1 MADTKRSSVTSALNI
16 YQKIGRI
23 QRAVDI
29 VQKDA
34 SGYGYN
40 YVSEAVLL
48 PRITAEMEE
57 VGVSLIPS
65 ITPGTTTVQPYSYEK
80 KNGDKIKTVNEF
92 SVTSQ
97 MQYVWVNND
106 NPEDRIVV
114 PWFMTGNQ
122 EDSSQAFGSAL
133 TYSER
138 YFLLKFFHVA
148 TVKDDPDAI
157 RSKVEEDRSKSDLE
171 ATIKAID
178 QIVQEVISSDP
189 SQRETITEM
198 VTRFADIKDEK
209 GQLVRTSNYHKI
221 TKKARAAGLLK
232 ELTAKYKEEK

>member
-1 MADTKRSSVTSALNI
+1 
-16 YQKIGRI
+16 
-23 QRAVDI
+23 
-29 VQKDA
+29 
-34 SGYGYN
+34 
-40 YVSEAVLL
+40 
-48 PRITAEMEE
+48 MEE
-57 VGVSLIPS
+57 VGVSLIPT
-65 ITPGTTTVQPYSYEK
+65 IIPDTTSVEPYSYEK
-80 KNGDKIKTVNEF
+80 KNRDKVKTVNEF
-92 SVTSQ
+92 FVTSQ
-97 MQYVWVNND
+97 IQYVWINND

-148 TVKDDPDAI
+148 TVKDDPDSI
-157 RSKVEEDRSKSDLE
+157 RSKVEEDRTKSDVE

-178 QIVQEVISSDP
+178 QLVQEVISSDP
-189 SQRETITEM
+189 SQREAITEM
-198 VTRFADIKDEK
+198 VTKFADIKDEK